1 MTQQSIDQTDY
12 QINPLDVVEE
22 LVVANDWPFQRL
34 EDSELETQISGR
46 WCDYRVVFVWQE
58 TSSAL
63 HFCCRIDT
71 RVAACHRSIVS
82 DLLAT
87 VNGKLWL
94 GHFDLSGDDQTIVFR
109 HTSLLRGISTVS
121 AEIVEDL
128 VDLGIAECDRYYPAF
143 QLAMWGGKTAE
154 EAIDASI
161 LEPVGEA

>member
-1 MTQQSIDQTDY
+1 MTSQLLEASDFSV
-12 QINPLDVVEE
+12 NPLDIVEE
-22 LVVANDWPFQRL
+22 LLVANEWPFQRS
-34 EDSELETQISGR
+34 EDGELETQIAGR
-46 WCDYRVVFVWQE
+46 WCDYRVIFVWQE
-58 TSSAL
+58 SSSAL

-71 RVAACHRSIVS
+71 KVAACHRTIISE
-82 DLLAT
+82 LLAT
-87 VNGKLWL
+87 MNGMLWL

-128 VDLGIAECDRYYPAF
+128 VDLGISECDRYYPAF
-143 QLAMWGGKTAE
+143 QLALWGGKTAA